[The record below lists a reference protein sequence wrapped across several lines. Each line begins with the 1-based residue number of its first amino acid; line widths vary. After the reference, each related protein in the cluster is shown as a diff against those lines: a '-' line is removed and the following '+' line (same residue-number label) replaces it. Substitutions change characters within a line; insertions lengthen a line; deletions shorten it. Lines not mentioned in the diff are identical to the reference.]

1 MDRKTGGK
9 SCLIG
14 FVLLVASHW
23 TGSFAWIA
31 RLLGYI
37 GIANGTAVLQQDG
50 NVWMHRAN
58 VYSTI
63 AVGVFAVLEIVSLT
77 GLVQVG
83 RQIDL
88 LLSCVFALVCAACTL
103 MGLFTRKKEEHQ

>member
-37 GIANGTAVLQQDG
+37 GIANGTAALQQDG

-77 GLVQVG
+77 GLVQVPVD
-83 RQIDL
+83 RLICCSHAFLHWSVQP
-88 LLSCVFALVCAACTL
+88 AP
-103 MGLFTRKKEEHQ
+103 

>member
-31 RLLGYI
+31 RLLGHI
-37 GIANGTAVLQQDG
+37 GIANGTAALQQDG

-58 VYSTI
+58 RFSTV

-77 GLVQVG
+77 GLAQVG

-88 LLSCVFALVCAACTL
+88 LLSCVFALICAACTL

>member
-1 MDRKTGGK
+1 MVSVSYTH
-9 SCLIG
+9 L
-14 FVLLVASHW
+14 A
-23 TGSFAWIA
+23 A
-31 RLLGYI
+31 
-37 GIANGTAVLQQDG
+37 LQQDG

>member
-37 GIANGTAVLQQDG
+37 GIANGTAALQQDG
-50 NVWMHRAN
+50 DRWMHRAN
-58 VYSTI
+58 RFSAT
-63 AVGVFAVLEIVSLT
+63 AVGVFAVLQILTLT
-77 GLVQVG
+77 GILSMEHTVWLCIEYAFTICCAG
-83 RQIDL
+83 SI
-88 LLSCVFALVCAACTL
+88 LLSLL
-103 MGLFTRKKEEHQ
+103 DRK